1 MRVSRGFGGKKMTLE
16 KLESMLLDVFN
27 GYESEIAREV
37 RESLEAQQMAER
49 EVEEVA
55 DAMS

>member
-1 MRVSRGFGGKKMTLE
+1 MTLQ

-37 RESLEAQQMAER
+37 RESLEAQQRAER
-49 EVEEVA
+49 EVEEGV
-55 DAMS
+55 DARSA

>member
-1 MRVSRGFGGKKMTLE
+1 MTLE